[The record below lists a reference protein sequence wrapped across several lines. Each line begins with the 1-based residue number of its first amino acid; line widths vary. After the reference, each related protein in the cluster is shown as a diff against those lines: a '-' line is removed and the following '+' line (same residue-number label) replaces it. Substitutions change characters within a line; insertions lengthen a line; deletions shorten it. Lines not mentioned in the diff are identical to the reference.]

1 MLSMVLESWN
11 VSPTD
16 NRAVHCTLANT
27 LSLSEKY
34 SQTVSVCRMASGTGC
49 TGVHSD
55 VTRFCAAGYSPAV
68 LFRLTAQGGLE
79 HGCQRKPGLTRRTW
93 APLGRRQDKHLVP
106 MRRDHDGEA
115 LSC

>member
-55 VTRFCAAGYSPAV
+55 VTRFCAAGYSLAV
-68 LFRLTAQGGLE
+68 LFSHSAVSNSLQPHGLQDPRLPVLHCLPKLAQI
-79 HGCQRKPGLTRRTW
+79 
-93 APLGRRQDKHLVP
+93 
-106 MRRDHDGEA
+106 HDYGVSDA
-115 LSC
+115 I